1 MIDWFMFRVVARV
14 AILLGLNLNRVFFP
28 RLAKQRG
35 EPWTMKGLREK
46 MLAESGKRAKEGTD
60 G

>member
-1 MIDWFMFRVVARV
+1 MIDWFMLRVVARV
-14 AILLGLNLNRVFFP
+14 AIFLGLNLNRVFFP

-46 MLAESGKRAKEGTD
+46 VRAACGQ
-60 G
+60 